1 MNGYNHPSVPIPATQ
16 ISRTSLPELEWGFSF
31 AEIRSARGVSPT
43 LTPTKRCRSDQI
55 RSDSANVLRLGTFLS
70 LSRVILNRLPI
81 LQIAESVTD
90 DIGVVTKEIFAP
102 VFRCDES
109 KTLLLTEPLDCTV
122 GQTFLS
128 LIISDTWRLLRA
140 FTPLS

>member
-1 MNGYNHPSVPIPATQ
+1 
-16 ISRTSLPELEWGFSF
+16 
-31 AEIRSARGVSPT
+31 
-43 LTPTKRCRSDQI
+43 
-55 RSDSANVLRLGTFLS
+55 
-70 LSRVILNRLPI
+70 
-81 LQIAESVTD
+81 
-90 DIGVVTKEIFAP
+90 VTKKIFAP

-109 KTLLLTEPLDCTV
+109 ITLLLTEPLDCTV